1 MNNITVRLKGAIES
15 FSLDVDFTVP
25 ARGVT
30 ALFGQSGCG
39 KSSVLRCI
47 AGLQRVEYGFLQI
60 NDLVWQ
66 DETSFVPAHERPVG
80 YVFQEASLFPHMNV
94 HKNLE
99 FGLKRSKVKINGAK
113 FDDVVSLLGL
123 ENLLSR
129 APQRLSGGERQRV
142 AIGRALLSRPSIL
155 LMDEPMAALD
165 QMSKDEIIPYLER
178 LHGSLDIPM
187 IYVSHDMSEVQRLAD
202 TMVFLED
209 GEVRATGP
217 IENVLTDTSLPIAH
231 AREASV
237 VVNAS
242 VKSVSKEDGLTK
254 LDVCGAELLVPGL
267 VGDVGKN
274 VRVRIAA
281 NDVSLAVVEPSQ
293 TTILNVL
300 PVVVMDVSAIN
311 ETQVNVL
318 CAIGGEGG
326 AQILARITKRSQD
339 TFKFS
344 TSQHIFAQVK
354 GVSMVDK

>member
-1 MNNITVRLKGAIES
+1 MSNITVRFKGAIGS
-15 FSLDVDFTVP
+15 FPLDVDFTAP

-47 AGLQRVEYGFLQI
+47 AGLQHVENGFLQI
-60 NDLVWQ
+60 NDIVWQ
-66 DETSFVPAHERPVG
+66 DATNFVPAYGRSVG

-99 FGLKRSKVKINGAK
+99 FGLKRSAVKTNGAK
-113 FDDVVSLLGL
+113 FVDVVDLLGL
-123 ENLLSR
+123 ENLLNRTS
-129 APQRLSGGERQRV
+129 QRLSGGERQRV
-142 AIGRALLSRPSIL
+142 AIGRALLSQPSIL

-178 LHGSLDIPM
+178 LHGHLDIPM
-187 IYVSHDMSEVQRLAD
+187 IYVSHDMNEVQRLAD
-202 TMVFLED
+202 TMVYLED
-209 GEVRATGP
+209 GMVRATGP
-217 IENVLTDTSLPIAH
+217 IENVLTDTSLPITH

-237 VVNAS
+237 VVNVS
-242 VKSVSKEDGLTK
+242 VTSFSREDGLTK
-254 LDVCGAELLVPGL
+254 LDVGGAELLVPGH

-274 VRVRIAA
+274 IRIRIAA
-281 NDVSLAVVEPSQ
+281 NDVSLALQEPSQ

-311 ETQVNVL
+311 DTQVNVL
-318 CAIGGEGG
+318 CGIGGEGG

-339 TFKFS
+339 TFNFS